1 MTDPLDRLSQ
11 IQQEEAEH
19 ALNDPNIKERLMV
32 STLIELR
39 DKCTI
44 HDKKIKRLERLA
56 VFFTG
61 VLIALGATFPWI
73 LDLLRK

>member
-1 MTDPLDRLSQ
+1 MTDPLERLSQ

-39 DKCTI
+39 DKCSV
-44 HDKKIKRLERLA
+44 HEKKIKRLERISIL
-56 VFFTG
+56 FTG
-61 VLIALGATFPWI
+61 ILVALGATFPWI
-73 LDLLRK
+73 LELLRK